1 MSQDRDHFEL
11 LRYFVDPEPDPVVMQ
26 AVISQSREKFANR
39 RPSFANE
46 TNSHSPW
53 MRRFA
58 LWLLPVGVATFA
70 GALMVST
77 YLLQPG
83 LGTDTNRDV
92 IAEVP
97 APGAPKST
105 ELSRG
110 NDMLADQAPADT
122 SRRLGAQS
130 VPSDGQEA
138 IETVPQIV
146 SRFEGDGVI
155 IGTRLDTTGL
165 EIYLPD
171 LSGEQTIDVQGLMPG
186 EHAEILNAFAQ
197 PEKSDLVAIHLRIGD
212 VRFWRIYHLVDRKY
226 GRDPERSKLVSD
238 ARDRVEVERRLGQLG
253 R

>member
-1 MSQDRDHFEL
+1 MSRDRDHLVL
-11 LRYFVDPEPDPVVMQ
+11 LQYFVDPEPDPVVMQ

-39 RPSFANE
+39 RPSFAGE
-46 TNSHSPW
+46 VNSPSLL

-58 LWLLPVGVATFA
+58 FWLLPVGVATFA
-70 GALMVST
+70 GALMVT
-77 YLLQPG
+77 AYLLQPG

-97 APGAPKST
+97 APPEPNPT

-110 NDMLADQAPADT
+110 NDSPGGQAPADT

-130 VPSDGQEA
+130 VPNAGQTPIEA
-138 IETVPQIV
+138 LPQIV
-146 SRFEGDGVI
+146 SRFEGDGIV

-171 LSGEQTIDVQGLMPG
+171 LSGEQTIDVQALMPG
-186 EHAEILNAFAQ
+186 EHAQILDAFAQ
-197 PEKSDLVAIHLRIGD
+197 PESDLIAIHLRAGD
-212 VRFWRIYHLVDRKY
+212 VRFWRIYHLVDGKY
-226 GRDPERSKLVSD
+226 VRDPELSKLVSD
-238 ARDRVEVERRLGQLG
+238 ARDRAEVERRLGEFG